1 MYISTGRGKT
11 SVEIEELDFFSEPAL
26 YWVRPNGELY
36 LRTIQN
42 MSFAC
47 PYFDDILNAVKF
59 VVEKYY
65 LGGGEVFDLKNR

>member
-26 YWVRPNGELY
+26 YWVRPNGELH
-36 LRTIQN
+36 LRTVQN
-42 MSFAC
+42 MPFAC
-47 PYFDDILNAVKF
+47 PYFGNILNAVKF

-65 LGGGEVFDLKNR
+65 PGGGEVFDLKNR